1 MRGWR
6 RPGGSFVVVVLLV
19 GITSAQT
26 PQENAADTARLIEL
40 LQLGRASTVA
50 DIGAGSGAL
59 TVPLARHVQSDG
71 RVYATDVNP
80 QRLIE
85 IRDAATK
92 AGLTNVV
99 VVEGGSVQT
108 RLPVACCDA
117 AFMRNVYHHI
127 GDPALMNASLI
138 TALRPGGRIVVV
150 DFPPA
155 SGVTGPAGRRDIDPA
170 HGVTSQTVIDELRA
184 AGFVDVCQQ
193 EWKSQG
199 MFAVSARKP

>member
-1 MRGWR
+1 MRLLR
-6 RPGGSFVVVVLLV
+6 QLAGSFTVVVLSV
-19 GITSAQT
+19 SVISAQT

-40 LQLGRASTVA
+40 LQLGRASIVA

-59 TVPLARHVQSDG
+59 TVPLARHVQPDG

-85 IRDAATK
+85 IRDAVTRAE
-92 AGLTNVV
+92 LTNVT

-108 RLPVACCDA
+108 RLPAACCDA
-117 AFMRNVYHHI
+117 AFMRNVYHHV
-127 GDPALMNASLI
+127 GDPAVMNASLI
-138 TALRPGGRIVVV
+138 TTLRPGGRIVVV
-150 DFPPA
+150 DFPPN

-184 AGFVDVCQQ
+184 AGFVDVRQQ
-193 EWKSQG
+193 EWQSQG